1 MKTKTLLASLA
12 LAGLVAAQPASA
24 ATRSADSL
32 PQVGAQPAT
41 SADRAGSIVGESEE
55 LGRPLVWIVVLF
67 LIVGRIIIIATGGIK
82 SPG

>member
-12 LAGLVAAQPASA
+12 LASLVAAQPVSA

-32 PQVGAQPAT
+32 PQTSAQPAT

-55 LGRPLVWIVVLF
+55 LGRPVIWIVVLF
-67 LIVGRIIIIATGGIK
+67 LLVGAVILGTSGSK

>member
-12 LAGLVAAQPASA
+12 LASLVVAQPASA

-32 PQVGAQPAT
+32 PQTSAQPAT

-55 LGRPLVWIVVLF
+55 LGRPIIWIIALAAIIGV
-67 LIVGRIIIIATGGIK
+67 IIIATSDSD

>member
-12 LAGLVAAQPASA
+12 LASLAAAQPVAA

-32 PQVGAQPAT
+32 PQAGAQPVT

-55 LGRPLVWIVVLF
+55 IGSSIIWIIALF
-67 LIVGRIIIIATGGIK
+67 AIVGVIVIATSGNK